1 MLLQKTLATI
11 VTGPKADIVDPG
23 TTEIDDASDH
33 ARFVEELSHTSVL
46 IGVVRAPVFLAVSEN
61 ARPD

>member
-1 MLLQKTLATI
+1 MLLQNTLATI
-11 VTGPKADIVDPG
+11 VTGPKANIVNPG

-33 ARFVEELSHTSVL
+33 ARFVEELFHTSVL
-46 IGVVRAPVFLAVSEN
+46 VRVIRAPVFLAVAEN